1 MKVHP
6 NKPYDPLV
14 INACLTGVVA
24 DPGSKN
30 VPISIDEIVE
40 SACDVI
46 EAGATIV
53 HCHARDKN
61 GYNTWDPDVFA
72 EIFTRIRGY
81 HPDVLLCATCSGRV
95 ENTFSA
101 RSAVLDLEGNAKPDM
116 ASLTLGS
123 MNFITGPSVNSP
135 EMIERLAICMN
146 AKGIIPELEVFEQGM
161 VNYGLVLKN
170 KGILKPPFYMNV
182 LLGSLGTATARAEDL
197 CVLVKDIPDDWT
209 WAGTGIGR
217 FQLPV
222 NVMSIAMGGHVRV
235 GLEDNIYY
243 DYDRKQLAT
252 NGDLVRRI
260 VRISKDFGRPIA
272 NIIDTRKLIGLKDRI
287 KFAKK

>member
-6 NKPYDPLV
+6 NKPYDPLI

-24 DPGSKN
+24 DPKSSN
-30 VPISIDEIVE
+30 VPTSVDEIVE

-46 EAGATIV
+46 EAGATII

-61 GYNTWDPDVFA
+61 GHNTWDPDVFA
-72 EIFTRIRGY
+72 EIFTRIREHY
-81 HPDVLLCATCSGRV
+81 ADVLLCATCSGRV

-101 RSAVLDLEGNAKPDM
+101 RSAVLDLKGAAKPDM

-123 MNFITGPSVNSP
+123 MNFITGPSINSP
-135 EMIERLAICMN
+135 DMIKKLAIYMN
-146 AKGIIPELEVFEQGM
+146 AKGIIPELEVFEAGM
-161 VNYGLVLKN
+161 LNYGLFLAK

-182 LLGSLGTATARAEDL
+182 LLGSLGTASARAEDL
-197 CVLVKDIPDDWT
+197 CMLTKDIPDDWT
-209 WAGTGIGR
+209 WAGTGIGK

-243 DYDRKQLAT
+243 DYDKKKLAT

-260 VRISKDFGRPIA
+260 VRISKDLGRPIA
-272 NIIDTRKLIGLKDRI
+272 NINDTRKLIGLKDRM